1 MLYVLILLPLLLGAG
16 CAFVKEEA
24 IAKAKVPLLAA
35 QAVITVLSIV
45 AAIWMNGTESAV
57 WYMTESL
64 TFSLALDTFGGAVAV
79 LITVCWLLSIPYSS
93 VYMPH
98 SGAQSRYY
106 CFLFLTEAVLLGTVL
121 ATDFVTLYLFY
132 ELTTLFSAPLVLH
145 ELNRNALL
153 GAGKYLYYSVGGAFL
168 ALFGLVA
175 LYSGGVDLRFT
186 AGGHAVELTPVMLIG
201 VFCVILGFAAKAGL
215 YPLHNW
221 LPAAHPAAPAPA
233 SALLSGLIAKA
244 GVIAVVRVL
253 FFTVDLTA
261 LRGTWVQTVCVILA
275 LVTVF
280 MGSFMGCFEKVL
292 KKRLAYSSISQISYV
307 LLGLFLLSEEA
318 LTGSMLQL
326 FFHAAAKI
334 ALFQC
339 AGAVILLT
347 GRTRT
352 DELRGLGRK
361 MPWVFIAF
369 ALASLSLVGIP
380 PFGGFW
386 SKWYLATAALE
397 ALPGFLSYAV
407 PVVLLLSALFTAGYL
422 FAPVIS
428 AFFPGEKPTE
438 ELHLHGNPNSPA
450 LLLSPVLLGGLTG
463 LLGFFPD
470 VMTRLAQSIAGL
482 VF

>member
-1 MLYVLILLPLLLGAG
+1 M
-16 CAFVKEEA
+16 
-24 IAKAKVPLLAA
+24 
-35 QAVITVLSIV
+35 
-45 AAIWMNGTESAV
+45 
-57 WYMTESL
+57 
-64 TFSLALDTFGGAVAV
+64 
-79 LITVCWLLSIPYSS
+79 
-93 VYMPH
+93 
-98 SGAQSRYY
+98 
-106 CFLFLTEAVLLGTVL
+106 
-121 ATDFVTLYLFY
+121 
-132 ELTTLFSAPLVLH
+132 
-145 ELNRNALL
+145 
-153 GAGKYLYYSVGGAFL
+153 
-168 ALFGLVA
+168 
-175 LYSGGVDLRFT
+175 
-186 AGGHAVELTPVMLIG
+186 
-201 VFCVILGFAAKAGL
+201 
-215 YPLHNW
+215 
-221 LPAAHPAAPAPA
+221 
-233 SALLSGLIAKA
+233 
-244 GVIAVVRVL
+244 VRVL

-386 SKWYLATAALE
+386 SKWYLVRSN
-397 ALPGFLSYAV
+397 G
-407 PVVLLLSALFTAGYL
+407 
-422 FAPVIS
+422 
-428 AFFPGEKPTE
+428 
-438 ELHLHGNPNSPA
+438 
-450 LLLSPVLLGGLTG
+450 
-463 LLGFFPD
+463 
-470 VMTRLAQSIAGL
+470 
-482 VF
+482 

>member
-1 MLYVLILLPLLLGAG
+1 M
-16 CAFVKEEA
+16 
-24 IAKAKVPLLAA
+24 
-35 QAVITVLSIV
+35 
-45 AAIWMNGTESAV
+45 
-57 WYMTESL
+57 
-64 TFSLALDTFGGAVAV
+64 
-79 LITVCWLLSIPYSS
+79 
-93 VYMPH
+93 
-98 SGAQSRYY
+98 
-106 CFLFLTEAVLLGTVL
+106 
-121 ATDFVTLYLFY
+121 
-132 ELTTLFSAPLVLH
+132 
-145 ELNRNALL
+145 
-153 GAGKYLYYSVGGAFL
+153 
-168 ALFGLVA
+168 
-175 LYSGGVDLRFT
+175 
-186 AGGHAVELTPVMLIG
+186 
-201 VFCVILGFAAKAGL
+201 
-215 YPLHNW
+215 
-221 LPAAHPAAPAPA
+221 
-233 SALLSGLIAKA
+233 
-244 GVIAVVRVL
+244 
-253 FFTVDLTA
+253 
-261 LRGTWVQTVCVILA
+261 
-275 LVTVF
+275 
-280 MGSFMGCFEKVL
+280 
-292 KKRLAYSSISQISYV
+292 

-428 AFFPGEKPTE
+428 AFFPGEKPME

>member
-1 MLYVLILLPLLLGAG
+1 MLYVLILLPLLLGVG
-16 CAFVKEEA
+16 CAALKEEA

-64 TFSLALDTFGGAVAV
+64 TFSLALDTFGAAVAV

-106 CFLFLTEAVLLGTVL
+106 CFLFLTEGVLLGTVL
-121 ATDFVTLYLFY
+121 AADFVTLYLFY

-186 AGGHAVELTPVMLIG
+186 AGGHAVELSPVMLIG

-275 LVTVF
+275 
-280 MGSFMGCFEKVL
+280 EE
-292 KKRLAYSSISQISYV
+292 
-307 LLGLFLLSEEA
+307 LS
-318 LTGSMLQL
+318 L
-326 FFHAAAKI
+326 FF
-334 ALFQC
+334 
-339 AGAVILLT
+339 
-347 GRTRT
+347 
-352 DELRGLGRK
+352 
-361 MPWVFIAF
+361 
-369 ALASLSLVGIP
+369 
-380 PFGGFW
+380 
-386 SKWYLATAALE
+386 
-397 ALPGFLSYAV
+397 
-407 PVVLLLSALFTAGYL
+407 
-422 FAPVIS
+422 
-428 AFFPGEKPTE
+428 
-438 ELHLHGNPNSPA
+438 
-450 LLLSPVLLGGLTG
+450 
-463 LLGFFPD
+463 
-470 VMTRLAQSIAGL
+470 
-482 VF
+482 